1 VFVKR
6 PTPTLPVREGEWMR
20 DERDD
25 GTEEE
30 ELTKI
35 KNKNKLNKQNAK
47 QRNCYCDRRVADAGK
62 YLLLVVL
69 SSYKL
74 L

>member
-1 VFVKR
+1 MKE
-6 PTPTLPVREGEWMR
+6 EGLFGGEMR
-20 DERDD
+20 DERVDV
-25 GTEEE
+25 TEEE

-47 QRNCYCDRRVADAGK
+47 QRNCYCDRSAADTGK

-69 SSYKL
+69 SGYKL